1 MKLLVKR
8 PGHLSIRL
16 WAPLSILKWRIIRK
30 ASREAGFEIDGKAIY
45 KALKAEKKKC
55 RRHRFVLVEA
65 ESPDGTKVKIT
76 L

>member
-1 MKLLVKR
+1 MKLSVRR
-8 PGHLSIRL
+8 PGHLPILL
-16 WAPLSILKWRIIRK
+16 WAPLSILKWGIVRK
-30 ASREAGFEIDGKAIY
+30 ASRNAGFEIDGKAIY

-55 RRHRFVLVEA
+55 RRGRFVLVEA